1 MNMFLYIITVLIWG
15 STWYA
20 ITFQFGVVP
29 GEWSIMY
36 RFLLSAVLLFAF
48 CFATKRDLRFGLQ
61 QHMIFF
67 GLGFFLFS
75 SNYYLTYMSTELIPS
90 GLVAII
96 FSLLTIMNIFNSAV
110 FLKRKINRD
119 VVIGAVI
126 GVIGIGMVF
135 MPEVETMHFGDASF
149 MGLGLALGAAYLAS
163 LGNTVAGMERVK
175 DLRIIPMNAWG
186 MLYGTIILT
195 LFAISTGKPMV
206 YDMRPEFTWSLLYLS
221 ILGSVVAFTAYLTL
235 VKRIGSDRAGYSAV
249 MFPIV
254 ALAISTVFEGY
265 EWSTSSLIGMGL
277 VIVGNGFVLMNRTK
291 ATLVSEVEVER
302 G

>member
-1 MNMFLYIITVLIWG
+1 VNLFLYVLTVLIWG

-36 RFLLSAVLLFAF
+36 RFALSALLLFAF
-48 CFATKRDLRFGLQ
+48 CFATGRDLRFNRGHHLV
-61 QHMIFF
+61 FF

-75 SNYYLTYMSTELIPS
+75 SNYYLTYLSTELIPS

-96 FSLLTIMNIFNSAV
+96 FSLLTIMNIINSSV
-110 FLKRKINRD
+110 FLKKKISKD
-119 VVIGAVI
+119 VIIGAVV
-126 GVIGIGMVF
+126 GVAGIMMVF
-135 MPEVETMHFGDASF
+135 LPEVENMHFGDTAF
-149 MGLGLALGAAYLAS
+149 VGLGLALGAAYLAS
-163 LGNTVAGMERVK
+163 LGNTVAGMNRVK

-195 LFAISTGKPMV
+195 VFAISTGKPLI
-206 YDMRPEFTWSLLYLS
+206 YDMRPAFTWSLLYLS

-265 EWSTSSLIGMGL
+265 VWTTASLIGMGL
-277 VIVGNGFVLMNRTK
+277 VIVGNGFVLMKRAKTTVV
-291 ATLVSEVEVER
+291 AEVEVER